1 MILYLGLALSNAP
14 VANIA
19 YSGEPYSG
27 LRFGGENSA
36 VAFSGTNAG
45 TTANGSP
52 VLGSINARAV
62 QLNPPNIPASGDFAY
77 VFIFQTAPVGASASR
92 TEVLLGVDG
101 ATATGGAGGSLQ
113 FKSTSITT
121 GSTSGATVD
130 ATNAGKIS
138 VRRQHSSG
146 WQLWPQGVLGADL
159 SGIALE
165 PDTTYVGMIAVIGT
179 TPRITF
185 VNVAT
190 GVVQTVDG
198 GTAISGTR
206 PTAPLFN
213 LFGALGS
220 GADRQGFGG
229 AGLGMMVYHGAV
241 PTNVQLQGLASGT
254 YTAATLAT
262 AAGATLEYHN
272 TMDYSQVSGSTIP
285 SAVGS
290 NATIISGATGFEAVT
305 GFIAGGK
312 PRFYRL
318 GKYYVFPAAIGAT
331 TGKVWFEGYVNA
343 GEQVACWV
351 RYVGGG
357 ASTQVRVTAD
367 GSGYFIA
374 SATIPISTP
383 FYRSFVSVS
392 DPTRV
397 CHEFDVMTVD
407 LKTPVSGQSECE
419 LQFTA
424 AWTSS
429 SDFTPVVAQT
439 GFAQTSALGTE
450 AGPWAAVT
458 DILSVTTTAFRPR
471 KSKGG
476 KSRPRRIIGRGWP
489 IGDGGYATLSRILT
503 DHSRSIELINCAR
516 SGHSLD
522 NFIFDKVTFSQ
533 ALTLSG
539 SGSGPYTATITLT
552 DAAARNAFSST
563 LSAGD
568 LAAMVVNGAFRNQ
581 VRPGTFSLDL
591 GGGVVITDT
600 KTNDGAG
607 TLSGTGVSSGTI
619 TYVAGTTTGAAT
631 ISITFTGT
639 PASTTGTLTWQPKQE
654 TQEAASSNKTAN
666 LDGYGVREALDDIC
680 TNSLR
685 YGFSCG
691 IIWWST
697 ANISDGGGGA
707 AMRASM
713 AAKYELMRNLLMS
726 YILPSVT
733 GDVAD
738 PPMMVCAKGRDT
750 GNTGSLIDNAR
761 LFADDLWNSAR
772 TWVRRGGHYYDNR
785 LDVSTSP
792 HQTYNDDSGPRIGR
806 RMGAYLSGII
816 GGSQIREP
824 QFRAGA
830 ATRTSNTVLTVPLTY
845 IGSGLNLTVAS
856 GGNANALS
864 EWYQGGV
871 VIANDATTIAR
882 IASGGQA
889 VELVKLSGTWATGAE
904 DNVTYLAGAPGSG
917 TTPPVSLLY
926 DDRGGFGGSEPGL
939 PVAPKLS

>member
-1 MILYLGLALSNAP
+1 
-14 VANIA
+14 
-19 YSGEPYSG
+19 
-27 LRFGGENSA
+27 
-36 VAFSGTNAG
+36 
-45 TTANGSP
+45 
-52 VLGSINARAV
+52 
-62 QLNPPNIPASGDFAY
+62 
-77 VFIFQTAPVGASASR
+77 
-92 TEVLLGVDG
+92 
-101 ATATGGAGGSLQ
+101 
-113 FKSTSITT
+113 
-121 GSTSGATVD
+121 
-130 ATNAGKIS
+130 
-138 VRRQHSSG
+138 
-146 WQLWPQGVLGADL
+146 
-159 SGIALE
+159 
-165 PDTTYVGMIAVIGT
+165 
-179 TPRITF
+179 
-185 VNVAT
+185 T
-190 GVVQTVDG
+190 GVVQTLDG

-213 LFGALGS
+213 LFGCLGS

-229 AGLGMMVYHGAV
+229 AGLGMMVYHGAA

-262 AAGATLEYHN
+262 AAGATLAYHN

-305 GFIAGGK
+305 GFIPSGK

-331 TGKVWFEGYVNA
+331 TGKVWFEGYANA

-351 RYVGGG
+351 RYLDGTSS
-357 ASTQVRVTAD
+357 AQVRATAD
-367 GSGYFIA
+367 GSGYFIT
-374 SATIPISTP
+374 SATIPVTKP
-383 FYRSFVSVS
+383 FRRSFVSVS

-397 CHEFDVMTVD
+397 CHEYDVMTVD
-407 LKTPVSGQSECE
+407 IKTPISGQSEVE

-429 SDFTPVVAQT
+429 TDFTPVVAQT
-439 GFAQTSALGTE
+439 GFSQTSALGTE
-450 AGPWAAVT
+450 AGPWAATT
-458 DILSVTTTAFRPR
+458 DLTGIASNAFRTR
-471 KSKGG
+471 KSKVA
-476 KSRPRRIIGRGWP
+476 KARPRRVLGRGWTL
-489 IGDGGYATLSRILT
+489 GDGGYATLARVLT
-503 DHSRSIELINCAR
+503 DRNRSIELINVAR
-516 SGHSLD
+516 SGHAVD

-533 ALTLSG
+533 ALTLTG

-552 DAAARNAFSST
+552 DAAVQAAFAST

-568 LAAMVVNGAFRNQ
+568 AAALKVNSNFRNQ
-581 VRPGTFSLDL
+581 VRPGTFSLNL

-619 TYVAGTTTGAAT
+619 TYVAGTGTGSAT

-639 PASTTGTLTWQPKQE
+639 PASTSGTLTWQPKQE
-654 TQEAASSNKTAN
+654 TQEAGASNKTAN

-697 ANISDGGGGA
+697 ANISDGSGGS
-707 AMRASM
+707 AMRASL
-713 AAKYELMRNLLMS
+713 AAKYELMRNLLKS

-733 GDVAD
+733 GEVAD

-761 LFADDLWNSAR
+761 LFADDMWNSAR

-806 RMGAYLSGII
+806 RMGAYISGII

-830 ATRTSNTVLTVPLTY
+830 ATRTSSTVLTVPLSY

-856 GGNANALS
+856 GGDANALS
-864 EWYQGGV
+864 EWYVGGV
-871 VIANDATTIAR
+871 VVANDATTIAR

-939 PVAPKLS
+939 LVAPKLS